1 MRLINADA
9 LAKKLEKAIKIGKS
23 INKPT
28 EELEAT
34 LDYVNH
40 MTTAQV
46 DLYEFERMTDKNF
59 ESCFECIHSDDS
71 EDMCILRQCIHV
83 VGAFKECY
91 EPKQPEQPK
100 VIHCRD
106 CCYWIP
112 GLITDNDC
120 FIPPK
125 CGKNQRGK
133 YQQIVGHF
141 ADDYCSYAE
150 RREVSSEDE

>member
-1 MRLINADA
+1 MRLIDADA

-23 INKPT
+23 IHKTT

-34 LDYVNH
+34 LDCVNH

-106 CCYWIP
+106 CKHCRRERSEESAKKFGQIY
-112 GLITDNDC
+112 
-120 FIPPK
+120 K
-125 CGKNQRGK
+125 CVRNIF
-133 YQQIVGHF
+133 YCPTP
-141 ADDYCSYAE
+141 DDYCSWAE
-150 RREVSSEDE
+150 RRSVSNDAR